1 MGYARGLTPWLWNLR
16 KLLRLKLYLPPRVR
30 GPAPPRLPVDVPPVA
45 APVRPVDALAEAL
58 QRVRDKLDLVGWL
71 YLYKLGLSLL
81 TKRSCFRHVHDMK
94 LFKPKASKAEIP
106 YVYPILLT
114 GLISSEWKQPDQQE
128 TQVQKHDIGLR
139 KESGYDCWL
148 DWHRIFWWIQ
158 SPLWGL
164 LFQKLCTISVI
175 VSIESGIFCNFSGE
189 HSNDEEETCE
199 NENNILFLLNKISHN
214 K

>member
-114 GLISSEWKQPDQQE
+114 GLITSEGQQPDQQE
-128 TQVQKHDIGLR
+128 TQVKKHDRSQEGIWIWLLTGLTPDILMNSVSTLGTIISKTLYYLSNCINR
-139 KESGYDCWL
+139 KW
-148 DWHRIFWWIQ
+148 
-158 SPLWGL
+158 
-164 LFQKLCTISVI
+164 
-175 VSIESGIFCNFSGE
+175 NF
-189 HSNDEEETCE
+189 
-199 NENNILFLLNKISHN
+199 LQF
-214 K
+214 